1 MTNGNVQHHGS
12 RTPNVQVDDNDQRA
26 QVQHFIADR
35 RALPQTDALLAS
47 LDGIDAAYARSALR
61 FTRLFPQRFRR
72 HNEAEL
78 LSSMLDA
85 RPSGARHVSGRDA
98 VSLTWNA
105 AAWSVRHTPPL
116 GLRARSALSGRPLP
130 PPYDEW
136 SLDRLAASATLPIW
150 VIVIALIYSAISA
163 YVGFVLH
170 NWTFAVYWMC
180 FAVGVPGGEL
190 RRRRRGVTGKRHVAN
205 LAAQLARY
213 GYNPDGTR
221 RPPLKYAATYR
232 GGPPPRGSVSVT
244 AAFLAL
250 QAFAGAAVT
259 GTAVARLSD
268 TTGMGWFHH
277 GPGRSA
283 PLGSAVLVVAGITS
297 IVVLVAAWLLLRWMR
312 RAESWW
318 QPVPVRWYQSVLP
331 VGFVVTAIWWPLV
344 ALMTRSAGRHQVA
357 LLGPLTTAASGVI
370 VGCLA
375 VIVAVLVGR
384 FEARSHAAGSVGMA
398 TFTSR
403 WYEWSWR
410 PVKGLDYR
418 QIEGWQGPPFEEGQP
433 HRA

>member
-1 MTNGNVQHHGS
+1 MTNGNVQHHDP
-12 RTPNVQVDDNDQRA
+12 RTPNVQVDDNDQRS

-105 AAWSVRHTPPL
+105 ATWSVRHAPPL
-116 GLRARSALSGRPLP
+116 GMRVRSALSGRPLP
-130 PPYDEW
+130 PRYDDW
-136 SLDRLAASATLPIW
+136 TLDRLAAAAGASFPTGVFATAYAG
-150 VIVIALIYSAISA
+150 IAVYM
-163 YVGFVLH
+163 GFVL
-170 NWTFAVYWMC
+170 NSRTFAVYWMC
-180 FAVGVPGGEL
+180 QTLVVLGQEL
-190 RRRRRGVTGKRHVAN
+190 RRRRGVTEKRRTAD
-205 LAAQLARY
+205 LAARLARY
-213 GYNPDGTR
+213 GFNPDGTR
-221 RPPLKYAATYR
+221 RTPLQYTLVHR
-232 GGPPPRGSVSVT
+232 GGPPPGGSVSVT

-283 PLGSAVLVVAGITS
+283 PLGTAALLVGGITS

-344 ALMTRSAGRHQVA
+344 ALMTLSAGRHQVA

-375 VIVAVLVGR
+375 VIVAILVGR

-403 WYEWSWR
+403 WYEWSWH
-410 PVKGLDYR
+410 PVRGLDYR
-418 QIEGWQGPPFEEGQP
+418 QVEGWQGPPFEEGQP